1 MKTKQKRGAKP
12 KPLNEKVT
20 QLPIYLKLG
29 DIKAYGADKLRIELT
44 QCAKTLIENN
54 RK

>member
-1 MKTKQKRGAKP
+1 MKTKQKRGAKH

-29 DIKAYGADKLRIELT
+29 DIKAYGADNLRIELT
-44 QCAKTLIENN
+44 QYAKTLIENN